1 RDSATWRPRGARK
14 ASERLRVA
22 VVPRIALRWSW
33 AAACLLLAMTAIA
46 AQGPAG
52 YPDRPVRVIVPVAAA
67 GGTDIIAR
75 IVLAKLAE
83 DTGRQFVVDNR
94 PGAGGIL
101 GNEIVAKA
109 RP

>member
-1 RDSATWRPRGARK
+1 MWCRGIRYDPYSHCEERRDEAISGIPRSPRRPC
-14 ASERLRVA
+14 
-22 VVPRIALRWSW
+22 W
-33 AAACLLLAMTAIA
+33 LLAMTAALLIA
-46 AQGPAG
+46 APANAATGPGG

-94 PGAGGIL
+94 PG
-101 GNEIVAKA
+101 
-109 RP
+109 